1 MRFTRVLLA
10 VGCLLSAAPG
20 QWLGEKLSLLDT
32 FGIPAGRQ
40 SLAYNNRNHTVYVS
54 GDESDSI
61 LVIDADRCK
70 SIARVAV
77 GGPVRAMCYNPAENK
92 LYCAYAEADT
102 VVAFDGTSLQIL
114 AWIGVGDSAGTI
126 CYDSID
132 NKMYVG
138 NQGSSS
144 VSVIGCADDHLVAT
158 IDHVRGGYTWLRS
171 NMCFV
176 VAHTR
181 VYVTSPRDSSVVAI
195 DSSADTVL
203 ARIPAGRNPRAV
215 CYNPT
220 NDRVYC
226 ACGGDSDAVYGIDA
240 ASNQVVSV
248 VHQACADGMACD
260 SVRNVL
266 FIPHDDV
273 LTVVD
278 CSADTVAVEV
288 ELPEYAADFAEYDP
302 ADNRIY
308 VVHEESG

>member
-195 DSSADTVL
+195 DCSADTVL

-226 ACGGDSDAVYGIDA
+226 AAWGDSAGVYGIDA
-240 ASNQVVSV
+240 RTNHVVSV
-248 VHQACADGMACD
+248 VPRFGATLACD
-260 SVRNVL
+260 PARNVL
-266 FIPHDDV
+266 FVPDDM
-273 LTVVD
+273 LAVVD
-278 CSADTVAVEV
+278 CSTDTVLAEV
-288 ELPEYAADFAEYDP
+288 ELPEASGDLVGYDP
-302 ADNRIY
+302 VNDKVY
-308 VVHEESG
+308 VAGGEPG